1 MRKLY
6 GALLMLSLIWGT
18 SFLFIKVLLQEM
30 SPIAVVFGRC
40 LFGTIMLLLISFIR
54 KDRLLNKNLPWGF
67 IFIVA
72 LINNLFPWLLISSSE
87 TSISSSLAS
96 ILNATTPIWTLIIG
110 FLFFS
115 TTLRRNQWFGIF
127 IGFIGIYLL
136 SNFKIGEINSGHII
150 GVVLM
155 SAAAI
160 CYGMAAQMTK
170 KYLKDIT
177 IMQISFFTL
186 FFSSIVSFV
195 LLLIMSPQS
204 ISAYFQVINI
214 IPLLGLGALGSGV
227 AYLLYFYLV
236 TKGSPEFAS
245 IVTYLAPVSAI
256 MWGTLLLKEK
266 IHPSMLFGLLVIF
279 LGVYITTYKS
289 KKMNKKEN
297 PAA

>member
-1 MRKLY
+1 MRKQY

-40 LFGTIMLLLISFIR
+40 LFGTIMLFLIAFFR
-54 KDRLLNKNLPWGF
+54 KDKLWNKKLPWGF

-72 LINNLFPWLLISSSE
+72 LINNLLPWFFISSSE

-110 FLFFS
+110 SLFFT
-115 TTLRRNQWFGIF
+115 TTLRRNQWVGIF

-136 SNFKIGEINSGHII
+136 SDFKMNEINSIRTI
-150 GVVLM
+150 GVILM

-160 CYGMAAQMTK
+160 CYGMASQMTK
-170 KYLKDIT
+170 KYLKDLT

-186 FFSSIVSFV
+186 FFSTIVSFV
-195 LLLIMSPQS
+195 LLITISPQS
-204 ISAYFQVINI
+204 LPSYFQVVNI
-214 IPLLGLGALGSGV
+214 VPLLGLGALGSGV

-236 TKGSPEFAS
+236 TKASPEFAS
-245 IVTYLAPVSAI
+245 VVTYLAPISAI
-256 MWGTLLLKEK
+256 MWGTILLKEEL
-266 IHPSMLFGLLVIF
+266 HPSMLLGLLIIF

-289 KKMNKKEN
+289 KKINKKRY